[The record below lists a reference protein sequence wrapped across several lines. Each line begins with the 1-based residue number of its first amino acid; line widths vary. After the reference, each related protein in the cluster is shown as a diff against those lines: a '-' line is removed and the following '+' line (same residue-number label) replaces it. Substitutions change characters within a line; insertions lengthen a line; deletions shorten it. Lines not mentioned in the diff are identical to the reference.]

1 MNTRDNYRNNVTMFL
16 GKKSDAYLI
25 TALIVVVTPLK
36 PLLPRL
42 MCQNDAHFLE
52 SYFELI
58 MLG

>member
-36 PLLPRL
+36 P
-42 MCQNDAHFLE
+42 
-52 SYFELI
+52 
-58 MLG
+58 